1 MKINFQA
8 YVTPETK
15 LFICYRTLNLA
26 PRFSKCNEIKVEM
39 YNEWKNYT
47 INKVYQSQ
55 PYQII
60 FRAFGS
66 NKDNIVAIIN
76 LFVQDGLLCKNRKIR
91 NSEQNQIKV
100 ITYEDWQKVRK
111 GNEPVPQVRPRILLV
126 VSEHVESSTEME
138 NSEIETTLSSNVVL
152 TTPIITTT
160 PQTILTTTT
169 LKTSISKCLD
179 DFCTEKESSEEERE
193 GSSTERSESKDDTSE
208 TLSDKATTAKLPP
221 PSLDAQNVPSLG
233 QWVQL
238 LKNVAPIIPIIPSL
252 INSLKYNESP
262 PISSTATF
270 NNQYGSNPDS
280 SLRNE
285 EKVFSW
291 KPGETRRAPTPIV
304 PLAINQIPNKN
315 TFGIG
320 TNNNLPLDFTKI
332 STENPSSSGGASSFK
347 QDLNLSA
354 LTVNE
359 LKTLETIHK
368 KIFPISGQS
377 KPNIIRGESRRKI
390 ESRKRVNDR
399 IINYHEV
406 HPITTTT
413 STAAPPVAAVVVF
426 EKPKQQLSDVRTSV
440 SQNLKYLT
448 PQMIDELNMVSNL
461 PDLEVLT
468 DGLDLSLLNKPGG
481 FSILKQQFMERLI
494 KRLPFKDDDTDLL
507 RAARY
512 RS

>member
-26 PRFSKCNEIKVEM
+26 PRFSKCNEIKVEL

-47 INKVYQSQ
+47 INKVYQTQ

-66 NKDNIVAIIN
+66 NKDNVVAINN
-76 LFVQDGLLCKNRKIR
+76 LNVIDGLLCKNRKIR

-111 GNEPVPQVRPRILLV
+111 GNEPPPQVRPRILLV

-138 NSEIETTLSSNVVL
+138 NSKISTPLSSNVLL
-152 TTPIITTT
+152 TTSIITTT
-160 PQTILTTTT
+160 PQATT
-169 LKTSISKCLD
+169 LKSTISKCLD
-179 DFCTEKESSEEERE
+179 DFCTEKESSEEEGE
-193 GSSTERSESKDDTSE
+193 GSSTEKSESKDDTGES
-208 TLSDKATTAKLPP
+208 LSDKATTSKIPP

-270 NNQYGSNPDS
+270 NNQYSSNNPDS
-280 SLRNE
+280 TFRNE

-291 KPGETRRAPTPIV
+291 KPGETRRAPSPIV
-304 PLAINQIPNKN
+304 PLTINQIPSKN
-315 TFGIG
+315 TFGIA
-320 TNNNLPLDFTKI
+320 TSNLPLDVSKF
-332 STENPSSSGGASSFK
+332 STENPSTAEAASFK

-368 KIFPISGQS
+368 KIFPLASTQS
-377 KPNIIRGESRRKI
+377 KSNILRGESRRKV
-390 ESRKRVNDR
+390 ETKKRINDR
-399 IINYHEV
+399 IINYH
-406 HPITTTT
+406 PIITTTTTT
-413 STAAPPVAAVVVF
+413 STVAPPVAAVVVF
-426 EKPKQQLSDVRTSV
+426 EKPKQQLSDVRSSV

-494 KRLPFKDDDTDLL
+494 KRLPFKDEDTDLL